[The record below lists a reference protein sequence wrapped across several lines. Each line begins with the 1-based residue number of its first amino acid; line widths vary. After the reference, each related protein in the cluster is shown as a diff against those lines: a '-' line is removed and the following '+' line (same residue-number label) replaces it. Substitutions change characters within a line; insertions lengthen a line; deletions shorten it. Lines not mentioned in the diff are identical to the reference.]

1 MSWVQVGST
10 DVYYQEDGA
19 KDAQPIIFLHGMS
32 SCSDGWY
39 QQFEHFCD
47 RYRVIAYD
55 SVNHGR
61 SSNSPR
67 GETEPA
73 REDELQGFLEALGI
87 RSPILAGNSMG
98 AGTIIRWA
106 AAHPSEAK
114 ALIPSGNG
122 VGVGAG
128 AGATPPLAAPLDL
141 ETLFIPI
148 GDSFTEGWKA
158 SHPVEYERYLRFRS
172 TATRLEALRYPRQ
185 RASYGG
191 PALNERV
198 KAITSPMLVVVGGL
212 DRLVPLAK
220 NLSTLVPG
228 AEYVEIDGAP
238 HNVYFEAV
246 DAYNA
251 AVDDFLARK
260 VEKVAAGSTAS

>member
-1 MSWVQVGST
+1 MAWIQIGET
-10 DVYYQEDGA
+10 DVYYQEDGD
-19 KDAQPIIFLHGMS
+19 KSAQPLLFLHGNS
-32 SCSDGWY
+32 SCSDAWY
-39 QQFEHFCD
+39 QQFEHFRD

-55 SVNHGR
+55 SINHGR

-67 GETEPA
+67 GIAEPA
-73 REDELQGFLEALGI
+73 REDELQGFLEALDI
-87 RSPILAGNSMG
+87 RHPILAGNSMG

-106 AAHPSEAK
+106 AAHPSEAH

-122 VGVGAG
+122 VSATAG
-128 AGATPPLAAPLDL
+128 AGTTPPQPEPLDL
-141 ETLFIPI
+141 DTLFLPI
-148 GDSFTEGWKA
+148 GDSFTDAWKT
-158 SHPVEYERYLRFRS
+158 SHPVEYQRYLRFRS
-172 TATRLEALRYPRQ
+172 TATRLEALRYPRP

-191 PALNERV
+191 PDLAERV

-212 DRLVPLAK
+212 DRLAAIAK

-228 AEYVEIDGAP
+228 AEFVEIAGAP

-251 AVDDFLARK
+251 ALDDFLGRR
-260 VEKVAAGSTAS
+260 VEAAAASTAH